1 MAVPFLDPKFL
12 EYRHG
17 SPPTLNTAHGRVTQE
32 VFVDVQIDEW
42 LNGKNNS
49 WGCSGGVLD
58 FPVPVAILQNIPN
71 SSLQKN
77 VHLNVKLNIL

>member
-1 MAVPFLDPKFL
+1 MEKIIVGGAV
-12 EYRHG
+12 
-17 SPPTLNTAHGRVTQE
+17 
-32 VFVDVQIDEW
+32 
-42 LNGKNNS
+42 
-49 WGCSGGVLD
+49 GGVLD